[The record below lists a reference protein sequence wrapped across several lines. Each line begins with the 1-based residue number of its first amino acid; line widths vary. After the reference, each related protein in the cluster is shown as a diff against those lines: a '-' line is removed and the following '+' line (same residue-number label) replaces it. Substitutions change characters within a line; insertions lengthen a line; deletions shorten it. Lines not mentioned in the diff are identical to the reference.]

1 MDLSVAVEMGV
12 CMLSF
17 QITNSLETGADS
29 CKGLARTLE
38 EQIQIQNDPEK
49 LEEWIIQNGM
59 KEGNYKVIK

>member
-49 LEEWIIQNGM
+49 LEE
-59 KEGNYKVIK
+59 